1 MNKKEFVKLVAEKL
15 GKTQK
20 EVEEVLGVI
29 LESIEETLVSG
40 EGVKFTGFGNFEV
53 SERAERKGRN
63 PQTSEE
69 MVIPASKA
77 PKFKAGKSLKDR
89 MNGR

>member
-69 MVIPASKA
+69 MVIPASKV